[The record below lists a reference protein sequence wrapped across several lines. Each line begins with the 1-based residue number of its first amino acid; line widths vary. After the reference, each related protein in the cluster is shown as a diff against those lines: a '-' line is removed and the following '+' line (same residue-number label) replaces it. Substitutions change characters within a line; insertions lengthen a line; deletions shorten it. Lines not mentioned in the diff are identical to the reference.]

1 MVMMLVT
8 FAVVTNGDSRSEPLR
23 VSGEEGGL
31 TDVMKPTKE
40 LDNSFETEACSSMR
54 GSTIL
59 KRVDII
65 LELCDRDTIGLSSL
79 RQHRCIVYTLRT
91 TGNFFASHEEVI

>member
-1 MVMMLVT
+1 MW
-8 FAVVTNGDSRSEPLR
+8 

-59 KRVDII
+59 KRVNIVF
-65 LELCDRDTIGLSSL
+65 ELLNRDAVSPG
-79 RQHRCIVYTLRT
+79 TLC
-91 TGNFFASHEEVI
+91 

>member
-1 MVMMLVT
+1 M
-8 FAVVTNGDSRSEPLR
+8 GSRCEPLR
-23 VSGEEGGL
+23 VSWEEGGL

-40 LDNSFETEACSSMR
+40 LDNSFQSKACSSMR

-65 LELCDRDTIGLSSL
+65 LELLDRDSVGLSSL
-79 RQHRCIVYTLRT
+79 RQHSCVMYTLRT
-91 TGNFFASHEEVI
+91 TGNFFSSHEEVI

>member
-1 MVMMLVT
+1 M
-8 FAVVTNGDSRSEPLR
+8 R
-23 VSGEEGGL
+23 VSWEEGGL

-40 LDNSFETEACSSMR
+40 LDNSFQSKACSSMR

-65 LELCDRDTIGLSSL
+65 LELFDWNTVGLSSL
-79 RQHRCIVYTLRT
+79 SQHSCVMYTLRT
-91 TGNFFASHEEVI
+91 TGNFFSSHEEVI